1 MKKSILLTL
10 ALGLFT
16 SLSPAAPKK
25 TDEVKSAAADVKKTT
40 KDAVKETKDAV
51 KETVKP
57 ATKAEPKTEKKAA
70 PKSKQKPEEL
80 SAEDQALLAGAKKK
94 VDALT
99 ASQKTKLMDL
109 ANKGDIKALTEIDG
123 VGEGKAKNIVAE
135 RPFEAGEGLIMVD
148 GIGEGTFDKILTYIK
163 GDQAKEEPKTE
174 KKEKTDKKEDKKE
187 TKKPE
192 AKKDAPKTEKKEAA
206 KPEKKKAE

>member
-16 SLSPAAPKK
+16 SLSSAAPKK
-25 TDEVKSAAADVKKTT
+25 TDPVTPAAPAADVKKTA

-57 ATKAEPKTEKKAA
+57 AAKAEPKVEKKAA

-80 SAEDQALLAGAKKK
+80 SAADQALLAGAKKK

-148 GIGEGTFDKILTYIK
+148 GVGEGTFDKILTYVK
-163 GDQAKEEPKTE
+163 GGQAKEEVKKDA
-174 KKEKTDKKEDKKE
+174 KKEEVKKE
-187 TKKPE
+187 
-192 AKKDAPKTEKKEAA
+192 APKTEKKEA
-206 KPEKKKAE
+206 PQTDKKKAA

>member
-1 MKKSILLTL
+1 MKTSILLTL

-16 SLSPAAPKK
+16 SLSTAAPKK
-25 TDEVKSAAADVKKTT
+25 TDEVKSAAADVKKTA

-80 SAEDQALLAGAKKK
+80 SADDAALLAGAKKK

-109 ANKGDIKALTEIDG
+109 ANKGDIKALIDIDG
-123 VGEGKAKNIVAE
+123 VGEGKAKNIVDE
-135 RPFEAGEGLIMVD
+135 RPFDNGEGLIMVD
-148 GIGEGTFDKILTYIK
+148 GIGEGTFDKILTYVK
-163 GDQAKEEPKTE
+163 GGQAKDEP
-174 KKEKTDKKEDKKE
+174 KKED
-187 TKKPE
+187 KKPE
-192 AKKDAPKTEKKEAA
+192 AKKEAPKTEKKETT
-206 KPEKKKAE
+206 KPEKKKAA

>member
-1 MKKSILLTL
+1 MKTSILLTL

-16 SLSPAAPKK
+16 TFSTAAPKK
-25 TDEVKSAAADVKKTT
+25 TDEVKSAAGDVKKTS
-40 KDAVKETKDAV
+40 KDAVKETKEAV

-57 ATKAEPKTEKKAA
+57 AAKVEPKTEKKAA

-80 SAEDQALLAGAKKK
+80 SADDAALLAGAKKK

-109 ANKGDIKALTEIDG
+109 ANKGDIKALTDIDG

-135 RPFEAGEGLIMVD
+135 RPFESGEGLIMVD

-163 GDQAKEEPKTE
+163 GDQAKDEP
-174 KKEKTDKKEDKKE
+174 KKEDKKPE
-187 TKKPE
+187 VKKE
-192 AKKDAPKTEKKEAA
+192 APKKEKKETT
-206 KPEKKKAE
+206 KPEKKKAD